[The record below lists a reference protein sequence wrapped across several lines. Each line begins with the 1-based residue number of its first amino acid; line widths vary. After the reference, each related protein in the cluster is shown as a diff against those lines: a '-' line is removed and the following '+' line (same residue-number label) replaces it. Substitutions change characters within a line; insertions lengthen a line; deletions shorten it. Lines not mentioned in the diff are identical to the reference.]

1 MRGFKKTFTFWW
13 GKVNGKGRNSITRN
27 SFLEWVSLLESLSI
41 VNFYRSISSV
51 TAFTSL
57 FETTL
62 WNITNTRTTN
72 RLSTMK
78 HMLNV
83 WSESL
88 KKWVHFMT
96 KFCWRKILKML
107 KKFWRICFNAAI
119 NPTITLNIF
128 VIILKYSNC
137 WIRNCQ
143 VIVLKSHSCLKILDV
158 RSIFKKKRRI

>member
-1 MRGFKKTFTFWW
+1 MT
-13 GKVNGKGRNSITRN
+13 V
-27 SFLEWVSLLESLSI
+27 
-41 VNFYRSISSV
+41 
-51 TAFTSL
+51 FTSS

-62 WNITNTRTTN
+62 WNITNTRIIN

-107 KKFWRICFNAAI
+107 KTFWRICFNVAI
-119 NPTITLNIF
+119 NRTITLNIF
-128 VIILKYSNC
+128 VITLKYSNC

-158 RSIFKKKRRI
+158 RSIFKKKRRIWTIKNFKLFKIFFRWISAKKMRKAKYKKRLKDATKKC